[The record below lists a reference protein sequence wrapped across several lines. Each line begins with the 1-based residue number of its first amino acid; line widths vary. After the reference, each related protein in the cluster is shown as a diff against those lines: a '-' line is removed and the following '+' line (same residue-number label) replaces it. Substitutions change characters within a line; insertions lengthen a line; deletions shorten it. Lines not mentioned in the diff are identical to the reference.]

1 MPTIT
6 PSSQVCK
13 MKKEVQNHSERAH
26 AVLSASGAS
35 RWLNCTPSAKMS
47 EGIQEEASP
56 FAEEGTLAHELSEN
70 ILRRKLNLI
79 TEKEFNAKTME
90 LRRHP
95 MYTTDIEFEVAP
107 YVEIALEQIAEA
119 KAITKDALV
128 LIEEKVSL
136 EVYIEN
142 GFGTCD
148 LIIICDELMLVIDLK
163 FGKGVRVS
171 ARENSQLKL
180 YAVGAYEKYSILY
193 DIKEVRLMIVQPR
206 LDAVSVWDIT
216 ADKLLEW
223 AEDFVK
229 PKAKLAYA
237 GEGEHTPGEWC
248 KFCKAKVFCPALRQE
263 ALELSKNDFKPE
275 ELTEDETD
283 GLLEVFEIAD
293 RVSNYLEAVK
303 EHIYKLALGGR
314 KFPGYKLVEGRSMR
328 QITDSQKAIDIL
340 SKAGYDET
348 IYLNKVVKLKG
359 LGDLEKFL
367 GKANMNK
374 YLDPVIVK
382 PAGKPA
388 LVPESDKRPE
398 MSRADD
404 FA

>member
-1 MPTIT
+1 MRTIT
-6 PSSQVCK
+6 PSSQVFK

-79 TEKEFNAKTME
+79 TEKEFNVKTME

-95 MYTTDIEFEVAP
+95 MYTTDIEFEVGP

-248 KFCKAKVFCPALRQE
+248 KFCKAKVFCPALRKE
-263 ALELSKNDFKPE
+263 ALELSKKDFKPE

-303 EHIYKLALGGR
+303 DHIYKLALGGR
-314 KFPGYKLVEGRSMR
+314 KFPGYKLVEGRSVR

-367 GKANMNK
+367 GKANMSK